1 MNSQKI
7 DRRPAKKEKTS
18 KKCVTSRAGHAI
30 VRLFVCL
37 FVCFCMRQA
46 YPHVGTGTN
55 NKALS
60 CEHMENV

>member
-1 MNSQKI
+1 MNSQMI

-30 VRLFVCL
+30 VRL